1 MVKQIP
7 GRAFILYVKIK
18 ARIREIFK
26 SNSILFSSLRYGAN
40 TNRIS
45 FAM

>member
-7 GRAFILYVKIK
+7 RRTFIFYVKIK
-18 ARIREIFK
+18 TRIREIFK
-26 SNSILFSSLRYGAN
+26 SNSILFSSLRYAAN